1 MCRRKVS
8 YDPHFTKATVAPAGP
23 RQHRRCV
30 IRTHFPRS
38 LSEHVKIQRDSSV
51 KQGVM
56 GMRRQGSPEK
66 REGKRYKQRGMAY
79 ACMRSLGLEQTLM
92 KASGEV
98 EPGPDAHLVME
109 NLE

>member
-1 MCRRKVS
+1 
-8 YDPHFTKATVAPAGP
+8 
-23 RQHRRCV
+23 
-30 IRTHFPRS
+30 
-38 LSEHVKIQRDSSV
+38 
-51 KQGVM
+51 
-56 GMRRQGSPEK
+56 MRRQGSPEK

-79 ACMRSLGLEQTLM
+79 AYMRSLGLEQTLM